1 MSWKKGSTVLSTS
14 GVHEVGAATPSNDN
28 VKYEVSMTLKVTAT
42 TAYVITSFASCVV
55 TNSVSGSAECKQS
68 YECAASYDNLTSSAK
83 SELKEVTVTGLHGN
97 INKTIHLYYI
107 GMFHLSAR

>member
-14 GVHEVGAATPSNDN
+14 GVYEVGAATPSNDN
-28 VKYEVSMTLKVTAT
+28 VKYEVSMTLKITAT

-55 TNSVSGSAECKQS
+55 TNSVQGSAECKQS

-83 SELKEVTVTGLHGN
+83 TNTKEVRVTGLHGN
-97 INKTIHLYYI
+97 INRTILY
-107 GMFHLSAR
+107 